1 VEGPDREGRWR
12 LYLGLLALL
21 LAIIFIVQ
29 NSQEVTV
36 DFIFSETE
44 TPLIFALLF
53 STLLGVIIG
62 LVLPRFRRRD

>member
-1 VEGPDREGRWR
+1 MNGQRESRTR
-12 LYLGLLALL
+12 LYVGLVALL

-29 NSQEVTV
+29 NSQKVTV

-44 TPLIFALLF
+44 TPLIFALLLA
-53 STLLGVIIG
+53 TVLGVIIG

>member
-1 VEGPDREGRWR
+1 VDDRRESRTR
-12 LYLGLLALL
+12 LYVGLVALL

-29 NSQEVTV
+29 NSQKVTV

-44 TPLIFALLF
+44 TPLIFALLLA
-53 STLLGVIIG
+53 TVLGVIIG

>member
-1 VEGPDREGRWR
+1 MDDRRESRTK
-12 LYLGLLALL
+12 LYVGLVALL

-29 NSQEVTV
+29 NSQKVTV

-44 TPLIFALLF
+44 TPLIFALLLA
-53 STLLGVIIG
+53 TVLGVIIG